1 MTTRVYA
8 CASLLSRCESGA
20 LILDKK
26 QWLTL
31 LDHIR
36 GGRAFIAANE
46 ARRRKINIHI
56 ELMPSSNVNQV
67 DNKFLRMRTRH
78 TAMRVFRFGNI
89 DSQNQCCSSA
99 RTLRA
104 RQTRADS
111 SAACGISV
119 G

>member
-1 MTTRVYA
+1 
-8 CASLLSRCESGA
+8 
-20 LILDKK
+20 
-26 QWLTL
+26 
-31 LDHIR
+31 
-36 GGRAFIAANE
+36 
-46 ARRRKINIHI
+46 
-56 ELMPSSNVNQV
+56 
-67 DNKFLRMRTRH
+67 MRTRH